1 MLVSSYSTAP
11 EESFDGYAF
20 VGADF
25 IAGPEGYSRFRSGDG
40 SVRPGEDGCYT
51 IFRRT
56 SSGHE
61 AGTDARGLRK
71 LYLYRE
77 GGSWAVGSSLH
88 DLVSHLRA
96 NHAALSPD
104 LAVLRALGVRQ
115 ALTAQLNST
124 HTIFREIELVP
135 SFCSVHIDETG
146 PRVIPLPRRR
156 ASSGYEEAL
165 ARHLF
170 TWRSRFATLT
180 SDPRTTF
187 IADLSGGLD
196 SRVVFAFAHAS
207 GLFDDDSS
215 RVQIASQER
224 MPEDFAAA
232 QTIAAE
238 HGVDLNGTAKPMRT
252 PTSPERAIENWK
264 HHSLGVYMPVY
275 LTPHEFDPLSVR
287 CHGAGGGTF
296 RDIFTGTSLRNRLMS
311 TRKNFEDATFE
322 EYSAIVLGDLEAL
335 SALRPEVDPQ
345 KLHYREFR
353 NRFHF
358 GHAPQMRTT
367 FSPLNSIL
375 VDAIADRPD
384 ADHRRT
390 YFDMMDSLVPGLKNL
405 PYDDPAKAPEHHA
418 PSNTARRMAHIR
430 GAPGRVFADLHE
442 GHADKRDQRRA
453 FSLFY
458 AMADQAVRRSTVRE
472 IIADP
477 QILTRTRRFLREVRE
492 QSGRPRANAPGHQD
506 ASFVITAAFA
516 AGEDLGV

>member
-1 MLVSSYSTAP
+1 MLLSSYSALP
-11 EESFDGYAF
+11 DESFEGYAF

-25 IAGPEGYSRFRSGDG
+25 IAESEGYARFRSSGG
-40 SVRPGEDGCYT
+40 SIRPGEDGCYT

-56 SSGHE
+56 PSGHE

-71 LYLYRE
+71 LYLYRA

-88 DLVSHLRA
+88 DLVAHLRTHDA
-96 NHAALSPD
+96 TLSPN

-124 HTIFREIELVP
+124 HTIFHEIELVP
-135 SFCSVHIDETG
+135 SFCTVNIDGAG
-146 PRVIPLPRRR
+146 PQVAPLPHRYE
-156 ASSGYEEAL
+156 SSGYEEAL

-170 TWRSRFATLT
+170 TWRSRFATLA

-187 IADLSGGLD
+187 VADLSGGLD

-207 GLFDDDSS
+207 GLLDDDSA

-224 MPEDFAAA
+224 MPDDFAAA
-232 QTIAAE
+232 KTIASKY
-238 HGVDLNGTAKPMRT
+238 GVVLNGAAKPMRT
-252 PTSPERAIENWK
+252 RTSPERAIENWK

-275 LTPHEFDPLSVR
+275 LSPHAFDPLSVR

-296 RDIFTGTSLRNRLMS
+296 RDIFTGTSLSNRLMS
-311 TRKNFEDATFE
+311 TKKNFETGTFE
-322 EYSAIVLGDLEAL
+322 EYSSTVLGDLEAL
-335 SALRPEVDPQ
+335 SSLRPEVDPQ

-384 ADHRRT
+384 ADDRRT

-405 PYDDPAKAPEHHA
+405 PYDDPAKAPKQQA
-418 PSNTARRMAHIR
+418 PSDTARRMSQIH
-430 GAPGRVFADLHE
+430 GAPGRVFADLRE
-442 GHADKRDQRRA
+442 GQAEKRDQRRA

-458 AMADQAVRRSTVRE
+458 AMAERAVRSPAVQDT
-472 IIADP
+472 IAD
-477 QILTRTRRFLREVRE
+477 QRIITRTQRFLREVRE
-492 QSGRPRANAPGHQD
+492 QSGRPRANSPGHQD

-516 AGEDLGV
+516 AGEDLGW